1 MITVVVPIYNNA
13 RFLDS
18 LIRQFYQQTA
28 SDFEVVFVD
37 DGSTDNPQKIINQI
51 DDDKLI
57 YRYIRQNNQGVG
69 AARNT
74 GIDQAQGQYLMF
86 VDPDDQIMPN
96 FVAEGANV
104 IKKADL
110 GIMAFD
116 LIDAQQN
123 QLISHHQWKNVE
135 YQYSDFLKNFSS
147 LYNSEL
153 LFSVFNKVY
162 DAKILKRQQLR
173 FSKLRMGEDFLFN
186 MQYFDLIDS
195 VSLTDVVTYR
205 YMIYGEGTATTS
217 FHGDE
222 FDCSYSN
229 QQYLIDFLNRHNVYD
244 EKLVSLHWS
253 LILAYRFADVR
264 KLKRRG
270 SKEYHFARSQ
280 FLEILTI
287 FKKERLV
294 KVMLLPPV
302 RMMKYLVMV
311 TKLNRVFI

>member
-1 MITVVVPIYNNA
+1 MITIVVPIYNNA
-13 RFLDS
+13 RFLDF

-37 DGSTDNPQKIINQI
+37 DGSTDNLQKIINQI

-135 YQYSDFLKNFSS
+135 YQYSDFLKNFHH
-147 LYNSEL
+147 YIIVNC
-153 LFSVFNKVY
+153 Y
-162 DAKILKRQQLR
+162 
-173 FSKLRMGEDFLFN
+173 FLF
-186 MQYFDLIDS
+186 LI
-195 VSLTDVVTYR
+195 
-205 YMIYGEGTATTS
+205 
-217 FHGDE
+217 
-222 FDCSYSN
+222 
-229 QQYLIDFLNRHNVYD
+229 
-244 EKLVSLHWS
+244 
-253 LILAYRFADVR
+253 RF
-264 KLKRRG
+264 
-270 SKEYHFARSQ
+270 
-280 FLEILTI
+280 
-287 FKKERLV
+287 
-294 KVMLLPPV
+294 
-302 RMMKYLVMV
+302 MMPK
-311 TKLNRVFI
+311 F